1 MALLPAEFTQAIKA
15 VDKQKSNNKRALVIV
30 YLGGGSDNFNFISP
44 TTGTNR
50 VNYEAARVEANRI
63 PVDATGNTQLMP
75 GWQMHPQCFKPVLT
89 GGSYAYDSPTTTI
102 VTSNAVSQLTPDVR
116 LNTGDQVYIDFKT
129 VNTGTL
135 ATDGMFTAT
144 VLTSSTFIIDKSVDV
159 DQTGTANITIRKNT
173 FMRLIDQGK
182 AAVIMNVGIL
192 VEPTSRANVG
202 GAYYGQPAAVRLP
215 VQIASH
221 SDQLAL
227 WQTGVAQNP
236 QYATGWAG
244 RTMDLLN
251 TVYNSTLT
259 NGEPTVLYPSSI
271 SFSGVPVTF
280 RANDQHAAG
289 ISPAGLTGRT
299 GKILSNVANTGTT
312 NTFGSGTQGQ
322 LLTNFNN
329 VLYTDTTSS
338 NALIKEYLAAQQR
351 SDVATQVVSEV
362 LAGTNTFNTFTTI
375 IGQKNPGTG
384 VITTNNPVTGGNE
397 SIYSSLRTTAR
408 LIKGMFD
415 TTPSR
420 DLKQNRQIFFMT
432 LGGFDQHDDLIDDQ
446 NKRLAPLIESLR
458 QFYDATV
465 ELGIQDH
472 VTMLVYTEFGRTL
485 LQNDD
490 GTDHGWGGHAL
501 VMGGAVQGIN
511 GVGGRPV
518 FGTPPTIGTRS
529 EQWGPDFTNDYRGL
543 LLPSMPTETL
553 YSTLIQWMGIPDG
566 WYDSNGDPTV
576 KGAQNAVN
584 PVELV
589 LPNMPNFD
597 TAVDGS
603 GNPRLRK
610 ITGLLSP

>member
-1 MALLPAEFTQAIKA
+1 
-15 VDKQKSNNKRALVIV
+15 
-30 YLGGGSDNFNFISP
+30 
-44 TTGTNR
+44 
-50 VNYEAARVEANRI
+50 
-63 PVDATGNTQLMP
+63 
-75 GWQMHPQCFKPVLT
+75 
-89 GGSYAYDSPTTTI
+89 
-102 VTSNAVSQLTPDVR
+102 
-116 LNTGDQVYIDFKT
+116 
-129 VNTGTL
+129 
-135 ATDGMFTAT
+135 
-144 VLTSSTFIIDKSVDV
+144 
-159 DQTGTANITIRKNT
+159 
-173 FMRLIDQGK
+173 
-182 AAVIMNVGIL
+182 
-192 VEPTSRANVG
+192 
-202 GAYYGQPAAVRLP
+202 

-221 SDQLAL
+221 SDQNAL

-236 QYATGWAG
+236 QYTTGWAG
-244 RTMDLLN
+244 RAMDLLN
-251 TVYNSTLT
+251 PVYNSTLT
-259 NGEPTVLYPSSI
+259 NGEPTVLYPSSL
-271 SFSGVPVTF
+271 SFSGVGVAF

-289 ISPAGLTGRT
+289 MSPGGLNGRL
-299 GKILSNVANTGTT
+299 GKILT
-312 NTFGSGTQGQ
+312 NAASTSTRNEFGSGTQGQ

-351 SDVATQVVSEV
+351 SDVATQVISAV
-362 LAGTNTFNTFTTI
+362 LDATNTFNTFTTI
-375 IGQKNPGTG
+375 IGQKNPSTG
-384 VITTNNPVTGGNE
+384 KIETNNPVTGGNE
-397 SIYSSLRTTAR
+397 LIYSSLTSTAR

-420 DLKQNRQIFFMT
+420 DLQQNRQIFFMT

-446 NKRLAPLIESLR
+446 NKRLAPLMNSLR

-472 VTMLVYTEFGRTL
+472 VTLLVYSEFGRTL

-490 GTDHGWGGHAL
+490 GTDHGWGGHVL
-501 VMGGAVQGIN
+501 VMGGAVQGVN

-529 EQWGPDFTNDYRGL
+529 EKWGPDFTNDFRGL

-566 WYDSNGDPTV
+566 WYDLNGDPTT
-576 KGAQNAVN
+576 KDAPNAVN
-584 PVELV
+584 PIEVV

>member
-30 YLGGGSDNFNFISP
+30 YLGGGSDNFNFVSP

-50 VNYEAARVEANRI
+50 VNYEAARAETNRI

-89 GGSYAYDSPTTTI
+89 GGSYAYHSPTTTV
-102 VTSNAVSQLTPDVR
+102 VTSNAVAQLTSNLR
-116 LNTGDQVYIDFKT
+116 LDTGDQVYIDFKT
-129 VNTGTL
+129 VNTGTI
-135 ATDGMFTAT
+135 ATSGVFTAT
-144 VLTSSTFIIDKSVDV
+144 VLTSSTFIIDRSVDV
-159 DQTGTANITIRKNT
+159 DQTGTADITIRKNT

-182 AAVIMNVGIL
+182 AAVIMNVGPL
-192 VEPTSRANVG
+192 MEPTSRANVG
-202 GAYYGQPAAVRLP
+202 GAYYGQPASVKLP

-221 SDQLAL
+221 SDQNAL

-236 QYATGWAG
+236 QYTTGWAG
-244 RTMDLLN
+244 RAMDLLN
-251 TVYNSTLT
+251 PVYNSTLT

-271 SFSGVPVTF
+271 SFSGVGVAF

-289 ISPAGLTGRT
+289 MSPTGLTGRT
-299 GKILSNVANTGTT
+299 GKILSNVANTGTI
-312 NTFGSGTQGQ
+312 NSFGSGTQGQ

-351 SDVATQVVSEV
+351 SDVATQVISAV
-362 LAGTNTFNTFTTI
+362 LATTNTFNTVPSDRFSA
-375 IGQKNPGTG
+375 G
-384 VITTNNPVTGGNE
+384 E
-397 SIYSSLRTTAR
+397 SIYSSLKTTTR

-420 DLKQNRQIFFMT
+420 DLQQNRQIFFMT
-432 LGGFDQHDDLIDDQ
+432 HGGFDQHDDLIFDQ
-446 NKRLAPLIESLR
+446 DKRLAPLMSALR

-465 ELGIQDH
+465 DLGVQDN
-472 VTMLVYTEFGRTL
+472 VTLLVYSEFGRTL

-490 GTDHGWGGHAL
+490 GTDHGWGGHVL
-501 VMGGAVQGIN
+501 VMGGAVQGVN
-511 GVGGRPV
+511 GVGGLPV

-529 EQWGPDFTNDYRGL
+529 DRWGPDFTNDFRGL

-566 WYDSNGDPTV
+566 WYDLNGDPTV

-584 PVELV
+584 PVEVV